1 MGRTFDNNGIQ
12 GEIEKRIFEPNEA
25 NTITATVIGNYKYV
39 KFQKEPYYCS
49 QNINKLTPKLSRWNQ
64 TIAYFIIPSIQM
76 FVSQYNGQQSGYTLN
91 DIKKHKIFLPQNES
105 EDIDFDFM
113 ETFIA
118 ELKSQHMADLKSYLS
133 VTGLKNY
140 NLTQEE
146 EIAIKKFNNI
156 IWEQKKV
163 PDVFV
168 VRNTKSILS
177 RDIEFNNGN
186 IPYLSASSENNGIT
200 SYISYDENLI
210 DEGNC
215 VFIGGKTF
223 VVSYQE
229 EDFFS
234 NDSHN
239 LALYLQDNEHRN
251 KDTQLFLATCIEKS
265 LQHKYTWDDSIS
277 NTKIQKDNVFLPMSG
292 EIVDFEFMNIF
303 IRAVKK
309 LVIKDVVIWANKT

>member
-1 MGRTFDNNGIQ
+1 MILF
-12 GEIEKRIFEPNEA
+12 
-25 NTITATVIGNYKYV
+25 GNK
-39 KFQKEPYYCS
+39 
-49 QNINKLTPKLSRWNQ
+49 
-64 TIAYFIIPSIQM
+64 
-76 FVSQYNGQQSGYTLN
+76 
-91 DIKKHKIFLPQNES
+91 
-105 EDIDFDFM
+105 
-113 ETFIA
+113 
-118 ELKSQHMADLKSYLS
+118 
-133 VTGLKNY
+133 
-140 NLTQEE
+140 
-146 EIAIKKFNNI
+146 
-156 IWEQKKV
+156 KKV

-210 DEGNC
+210 EEGNC

-239 LALYLQDNEHRN
+239 LALYLQDNEHRK

-265 LQHKYTWDDSIS
+265 LQHKYTWGDSIS
-277 NTKIQKDNVFLPMSG
+277 NRKIQKDNVFLPMSG

-309 LVIKDVVIWANKT
+309 LVIKDVVIWANKI

>member
-1 MGRTFDNNGIQ
+1 
-12 GEIEKRIFEPNEA
+12 
-25 NTITATVIGNYKYV
+25 
-39 KFQKEPYYCS
+39 
-49 QNINKLTPKLSRWNQ
+49 
-64 TIAYFIIPSIQM
+64 M

-91 DIKKHKIFLPQNES
+91 DIKNHKIFLPQNES
-105 EDIDFDFM
+105 GDIDFDFM

-210 DEGNC
+210 EEGNC

-239 LALYLQDNEHRN
+239 LALYLQDNEHRK

-265 LQHKYTWDDSIS
+265 LQHKYTWGDSIS
-277 NTKIQKDNVFLPMSG
+277 NRKIQKDNVFLPMSG

-309 LVIKDVVIWANKT
+309 LVIKDVVIWANKI